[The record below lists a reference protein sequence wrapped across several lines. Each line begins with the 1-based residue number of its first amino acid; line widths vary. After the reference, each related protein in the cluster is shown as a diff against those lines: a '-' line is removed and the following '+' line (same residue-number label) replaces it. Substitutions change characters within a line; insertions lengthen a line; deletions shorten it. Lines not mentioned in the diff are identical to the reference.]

1 MGGYYMN
8 NLEELTQKIMTD
20 FFKGLSQDM
29 TEEKY
34 NALYSDTKSP
44 LTNLYSWGTDNYA
57 VAPLFRS
64 DKKTCDSSESFRIN
78 TLNDVVKA
86 VKYALNNNTGYD
98 DFESYSDYLHIALF
112 KYQAVSLDIREMHKN
127 CIELHLKLSGFNWLD
142 VDNRYF
148 EEDVFVYIPLKYLFN
163 KKVVYKLI
171 LDGVMQATQNVGD
184 VFEDMFDIDNLE
196 YLGISNFTISL
207 SSVWRK
213 DLDRAMRDAQDSGNL
228 KAILSFMT
236 DSEVIAYRDSETDVW
251 DKHYHTDDEVYI
263 DCLRIYFM
271 FVMYNKS
278 FSANAFKNYILASR
292 IQLSREDKAVFDYVE
307 TYLNARHGIEYN
319 SYINTYCDSE
329 KYRPLWSSFDSA
341 YCSSKIKT
349 LFDNK
354 YITQEGYN
362 YYLTFVDKVMEGM
375 LI

>member
-1 MGGYYMN
+1 MN
-8 NLEELTQKIMTD
+8 KLEELTQKIMTD

-171 LDGVMQATQNVGD
+171 LDGVMQASQNVGD

-263 DCLRIYFM
+263 DCLRIC
-271 FVMYNKS
+271 
-278 FSANAFKNYILASR
+278 L
-292 IQLSREDKAVFDYVE
+292 
-307 TYLNARHGIEYN
+307 
-319 SYINTYCDSE
+319 
-329 KYRPLWSSFDSA
+329 
-341 YCSSKIKT
+341 
-349 LFDNK
+349 
-354 YITQEGYN
+354 
-362 YYLTFVDKVMEGM
+362 
-375 LI
+375 

>member
-1 MGGYYMN
+1 MN
-8 NLEELTQKIMTD
+8 KLEELTQKIMTD

-171 LDGVMQATQNVGD
+171 LDGVMQASQNVGD